1 LVLGST
7 QTQCVTAVMVSSAP
21 GGYRYPSW
29 DSQPPVGL
37 LPSPSK
43 ACCLTSC
50 LQKGSFISLQASL
63 FCMQVWLDD
72 LSCMYLAHR
81 ELKSVLIINITNC
94 FYYCCYYYC
103 YFLLL
108 LLFLII
114 WPDESLLCQ
123 ESRRAAKLRASRP
136 SVEQNLLSFAL
147 IKQEKKACS
156 VINSVRHQLCMEC
169 RLNEPM
175 QESIFQSS
183 SVQELHTKMKQGCSR
198 VQWWHLSGDEGF
210 SRILGLYRCKAPSK
224 RKSSAKMSGVSS

>member
-1 LVLGST
+1 
-7 QTQCVTAVMVSSAP
+7 M
-21 GGYRYPSW
+21 
-29 DSQPPVGL
+29 
-37 LPSPSK
+37 
-43 ACCLTSC
+43 SC
-50 LQKGSFISLQASL
+50 T
-63 FCMQVWLDD
+63 
-72 LSCMYLAHR
+72 YLAHHELQSAFIFVFLSFDDNVPSQKSR
-81 ELKSVLIINITNC
+81 HAAELRISWLNFELK
-94 FYYCCYYYC
+94 
-103 YFLLL
+103 
-108 LLFLII
+108 
-114 WPDESLLCQ
+114 
-123 ESRRAAKLRASRP
+123 A
-136 SVEQNLLSFAL
+136 LSFAL